1 MLSEDDE
8 SIDFKPLR
16 LTIRGVAGS
25 GKSTFIQTLVLAI
38 RKMFKNPESVAV
50 CGPTGSAAFSAGG
63 TTCHHKFSL
72 PLKSS
77 LGEVGAASLK
87 RIKEKLR
94 YIVALIIDER
104 SMISSGILAMMEQRA
119 RLGAYRGQR
128 SDQPWGGIPIII
140 MVGDD
145 FQLPSV
151 DPGSIHLFD
160 KSISKSD
167 CTIAG
172 EDIFI
177 EFASNVMKLDG
188 SKRQH
193 EDQTRMMQ
201 LLEGLRAEEGQGSIS
216 LEDAKYLCSFCINNL
231 ENFSEQEASQL
242 CDEDTTLFLF
252 ANRQPKEN
260 FNRLKL
266 FKQHSQQNPV
276 AIIKASTS
284 QNGKTVSRSNT
295 LMKKTPQC
303 RPAYVVMRRCR
314 LPERTSYQAKVSTMA
329 QLV

>member
-1 MLSEDDE
+1 
-8 SIDFKPLR
+8 
-16 LTIRGVAGS
+16 
-25 GKSTFIQTLVLAI
+25 
-38 RKMFKNPESVAV
+38 MFKNPESVAV
-50 CGPTGSAAFSAGG
+50 CRPTGSAAFSAGG

-104 SMISSGILAMMEQRA
+104 SMISSGILAMMEQQA
-119 RLGAYRGQR
+119 RLGAYSGQR

-284 QNGKTVSRSNT
+284 QNGKTVSRS
-295 LMKKTPQC
+295 KHFDEEDTP
-303 RPAYVVMRRCR
+303 MS
-314 LPERTSYQAKVSTMA
+314 TSICHNAKVQITGKNILPSKGLYNGSIGVVKDIVFASGHSPNSCLLYTSPSPRDLSTSRMPSSA
-329 QLV
+329 